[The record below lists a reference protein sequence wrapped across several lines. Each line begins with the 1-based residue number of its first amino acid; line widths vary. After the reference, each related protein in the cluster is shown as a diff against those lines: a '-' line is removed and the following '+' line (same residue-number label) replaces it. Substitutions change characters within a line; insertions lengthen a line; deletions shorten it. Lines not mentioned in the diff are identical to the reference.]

1 MKKISVLFLGI
12 LLLLSSSLGRG
23 ESLES
28 IAADVEAWA
37 LENQGKDIPAPVAVA
52 LNNQRLQGHL
62 TVEGG
67 QELLVG
73 IVIENKK
80 FSSITLNEI
89 KDPTIEVYMGLN
101 TLTDIMN
108 SQNSAGI
115 FQKAV
120 KEGKITYKAH
130 GLFNKIKLFLL
141 LKFALK
147 MAELKPSLPEL
158 NESSE
163 DTEKTR
169 KKGAASDQETEKSL
183 PDTKTKKGG
192 FLPEE
197 GKESSNS
204 VSKADNSTAKAS
216 PTVTE
221 TEATTSSVENIST
234 SQSHTVLLI
243 DGGFEV
249 KEVRINAG
257 DTVIWKNERE
267 SRYSKGM
274 VLGTK
279 ACARLKS
286 GFFGPGEIFRG
297 KFEKSG
303 ECVVVD
309 GIYTTQTMKVIVE

>member
-183 PDTKTKKGG
+183 PDTKTKKG
-192 FLPEE
+192 
-197 GKESSNS
+197 
-204 VSKADNSTAKAS
+204 
-216 PTVTE
+216 
-221 TEATTSSVENIST
+221 
-234 SQSHTVLLI
+234 
-243 DGGFEV
+243 
-249 KEVRINAG
+249 
-257 DTVIWKNERE
+257 
-267 SRYSKGM
+267 
-274 VLGTK
+274 
-279 ACARLKS
+279 
-286 GFFGPGEIFRG
+286 
-297 KFEKSG
+297 
-303 ECVVVD
+303 
-309 GIYTTQTMKVIVE
+309 